1 MIAARDGGRFE
12 FPRPTFRASDDE
24 TEPLLGG
31 SPQTHRTAWD
41 ALADVRPDPNENL
54 EVRGKWGALLPTI
67 PEGSNYLHHT
77 DRGDGLPLFGWRR
90 RYWSFLLKLAK
101 SRPSWTVQAQPG
113 PAIGPFHWESRRL
126 SIRELCRIQTFP
138 DDVKIS
144 GGRTAQQR
152 QLGNAVPS
160 LLAEV
165 LGKEIGRQFLGMRPK
180 NALRLLPPIVA
191 PLLPR
196 SRSGVCQCGSRGLP
210 ASTRLIPVPGKV
222 TEPLPARRPRPD
234 RSVGSPRY
242 QGLKPSSERA
252 SSAARGSSKK
262 ITRSTRG
269 LGGLDVQ
276 VLRFLD

>member
-1 MIAARDGGRFE
+1 MTSLIRCSNGSGAPRRLRPVAFAGKDEGLRLLHDQLRRINKKTKSNYQPVVQVLNAADFGVPQIRERVFMIAARDGGRFE

-90 RYWSFLLKLAK
+90 RRYWSFLLKLAK

-126 SIRELCRIQTFP
+126 SIRELCRIQ
-138 DDVKIS
+138 D
-144 GGRTAQQR
+144 
-152 QLGNAVPS
+152 
-160 LLAEV
+160 
-165 LGKEIGRQFLGMRPK
+165 
-180 NALRLLPPIVA
+180 
-191 PLLPR
+191 LPR
-196 SRSGVCQCGSRGLP
+196 
-210 ASTRLIPVPGKV
+210 
-222 TEPLPARRPRPD
+222 RR
-234 RSVGSPRY
+234 
-242 QGLKPSSERA
+242 EN
-252 SSAARGSSKK
+252 
-262 ITRSTRG
+262 
-269 LGGLDVQ
+269 
-276 VLRFLD
+276 